1 MVSGVEVIVAALAAG
16 AVAGLSEVART
27 VVVDAYAAL
36 KDLLRGRLAGRPEAQ
51 QALEGRETEPGRW
64 RAVLGD
70 ALTASG
76 ADADE
81 QVLAAARRL
90 LAVADPDGT
99 RVGKYQVDASHAR
112 GVQIG
117 DHNTQTNIFH

>member
-16 AVAGLSEVART
+16 AVAGSSEVAKT
-27 VVVDAYAAL
+27 AVVDAYTGL
-36 KDLLRGRLAGRPEAQ
+36 KDLLRRRLVGRPEAQ

-64 RAVLGD
+64 RAVLGE

-112 GVQIG
+112 GVQVG

>member
-1 MVSGVEVIVAALAAG
+1 MVSGVEVIVAALVAG
-16 AVAGLSEVART
+16 AVAGSSEVART

-51 QALEGRETEPGRW
+51 QALDAHEVEPGRW
-64 RAVLGD
+64 RAVLGE

-81 QVLAAARRL
+81 QVLVAARRL

-99 RVGKYQVDASHAR
+99 RGKYQVDASHAR
-112 GVQIG
+112 GVQVG
-117 DHNTQTNIFH
+117 DHNTQTNTFH

>member
-1 MVSGVEVIVAALAAG
+1 MVSGVEVIVAALVAG
-16 AVAGLSEVART
+16 AVAGSSEVART
-27 VVVDAYAAL
+27 AVVDAYTAL
-36 KDLLRGRLAGRPEAQ
+36 KGLLRRRLVGRPEAQ

-64 RAVLGD
+64 RAVLAD

-99 RVGKYQVDASHAR
+99 RGKYQVDASHAR
-112 GVQIG
+112 GVQVG